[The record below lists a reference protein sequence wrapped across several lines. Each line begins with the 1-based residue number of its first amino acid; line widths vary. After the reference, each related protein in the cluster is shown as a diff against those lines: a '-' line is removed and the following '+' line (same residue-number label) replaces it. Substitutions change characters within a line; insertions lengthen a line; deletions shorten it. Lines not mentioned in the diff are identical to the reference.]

1 MAREINITSQFK
13 SDKKRIERSGRH
25 NWEKMRLVVEAL
37 MNDQLL
43 PERNRDHALT
53 GDYVGTREC
62 HVAPDWLLIYL
73 KTGDLQSGSI
83 TLIRT
88 GSHSDLF

>member
-1 MAREINITSQFK
+1 MAREIKITSQFK